1 MTDTQKQSLRKLM
14 ERPVSEVI
22 KAPNH
27 ELIANN
33 RLFQPQRRGGAE
45 IAAEFFKV
53 IKSSACI
60 FIQLNE
66 AYPENTGVDRL
77 ATLIICYQQLFP

>member
-1 MTDTQKQSLRKLM
+1 MQL
-14 ERPVSEVI
+14 PVSAVI
-22 KAPNH
+22 NALSHK
-27 ELIANN
+27 LTANN
-33 RLFQPQRRGGAE
+33 RLFQPQRRGEAE

-53 IKSSACI
+53 IKSRACI
-60 FIQLNE
+60 FILLNE